1 MKKERSHW
9 YDPRGLEAT
18 LIYRY
23 LIEEMSRTENE
34 VTDER
39 LRELG
44 LEGWEMVSVLPGR
57 RAAPDD
63 GAYFTCF
70 FRRDA
75 STDIGL

>member
-1 MKKERSHW
+1 
-9 YDPRGLEAT
+9 
-18 LIYRY
+18 
-23 LIEEMSRTENE
+23 MSRTEDE

-44 LEGWEMVSVLPGR
+44 LEGWEMISVLPGR
-57 RAAPDD
+57 RSAPGDE
-63 GAYFTCF
+63 AFFTCF